1 MKFCANSDFA
11 RKCARLCYKVNIN
24 VGALQQLLCH
34 MKKASTYE
42 TCLEHAFLFT
52 EIFKQKNFQH
62 FHAKP
67 GVAQNCAKE
76 YHQTIESE

>member
-1 MKFCANSDFA
+1 
-11 RKCARLCYKVNIN
+11 
-24 VGALQQLLCH
+24 

-42 TCLEHAFLFT
+42 TCLEHAFLFA

-62 FHAKP
+62 FYAKP
-67 GVAQNCAKE
+67 GVAKNCAKE